1 LTCYPRLIQVNLI
14 YCYLNIKKNIILKKN
29 LYQTIFLLVIRFVFW
44 PTKSIK
50 SFQVNPRMVKFFF
63 LLKETLAISKYFFYV
78 QEKFDP
84 TRNIVIEY
92 FKKKISITSIYIEL
106 LDNWASLFY
115 SIYFWLFCLDITIKS
130 PIWHANP
137 VRLIYSSCFWW
148 VIVFSSFFFC
158 WFIIFLFHVI
168 EIVIKPC
175 QDLSLNLFLEILT
188 SA

>member
-63 LLKETLAISKYFFYV
+63 LLKKTLAISKYFFYV

-84 TRNIVIEY
+84 TRNIVIEC
-92 FKKKISITSIYIEL
+92 FKKKNFNYIFL
-106 LDNWASLFY
+106 HWLDNWASLFY
-115 SIYFWLFCLDITIKS
+115 SICFWLCCPDITIK
-130 PIWHANP
+130 
-137 VRLIYSSCFWW
+137 
-148 VIVFSSFFFC
+148 
-158 WFIIFLFHVI
+158 
-168 EIVIKPC
+168 
-175 QDLSLNLFLEILT
+175 LSI
-188 SA
+188 